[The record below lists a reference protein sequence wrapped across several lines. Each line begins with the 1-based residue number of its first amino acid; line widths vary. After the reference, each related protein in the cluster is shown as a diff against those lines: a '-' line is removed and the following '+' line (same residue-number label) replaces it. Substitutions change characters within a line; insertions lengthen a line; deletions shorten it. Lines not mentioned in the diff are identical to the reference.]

1 MKQQTAKKVIDAA
14 LELPVSQKAKVV
26 EELLATL
33 EGEPDKDVDAAW
45 AAEIEQRTRQIDRGE
60 VLPVSWSRVKKS
72 ASRRARAKS

>member
-14 LELPVSQKAKVV
+14 LELPASQKVRVV

-33 EGEPDKDVDAAW
+33 EGEPEKDVDAAW

-72 ASRRARAKS
+72 AFRRARAKS

>member
-14 LELPVSQKAKVV
+14 LELPASQKAKVV

-33 EGEPDKDVDAAW
+33 EGEPDRDVDAAW
-45 AAEIEQRTRQIDRGE
+45 AAEIEQRTRQIERGE